1 MMEDDDMKRYMI
13 WTLCLGFLFL
23 SFQCASS
30 NKTKKQ
36 GSDKQSEEDV
46 LKLLGISQNE
56 QKTDGTATQ
65 QASSTLEQQL
75 RQKDAEINQLKAELV
90 LKDERI
96 AELEKGRTQVFSTP
110 MAGGDYTAQYNA
122 ALGIYRSGQY
132 QEAISRF
139 QSLLA
144 QSMTHDLSD
153 NCQYW
158 IGECYYDLRNYRQAI
173 VEFEKVFTFTR
184 SNKDPD
190 AQLKLGLCYMNLGD
204 AAKAREEFNRLIT
217 NYPRSS
223 YITRANSY
231 LVRLKK

>member
-1 MMEDDDMKRYMI
+1 MKRYI
-13 WTLCLGFLFL
+13 VWILCLGFLFVSL
-23 SFQCASS
+23 QCASS

-36 GSDKQSEEDV
+36 TGDKQSEEDV

-56 QKTDGTATQ
+56 QKTEGAAPQANITA
-65 QASSTLEQQL
+65 LEQQL
-75 RQKDAEINQLKAELV
+75 RQKDAEINQLKSELV

-96 AELEKGRTQVFSTP
+96 AELEKDRSQISVAP
-110 MAGGDYTAQYNA
+110 MAGGDYAAQYNA
-122 ALGIYRSGQY
+122 ALGMYRSGQY

-144 QSMTHDLSD
+144 QSMTNDLSD

-158 IGECYYDLRNYRQAI
+158 TGECYYDMRNYRQAI
-173 VEFEKVFTFTR
+173 VEFEKVFTFPK

-204 AAKAREEFNRLIT
+204 TAKAGEEFNRLIT
-217 NYPRSS
+217 NYPKSS
-223 YITRANSY
+223 YVARAHVY
-231 LVRLKK
+231 LSRLKK